1 MDLADEFGE
10 PLPDG
15 VRIRLQLSQRTLAAL
30 VAASRENVNRALS
43 PLVASGVISQT
54 KGHFVVHDRA
64 ALAAS
69 AEPPP

>member
-1 MDLADEFGE
+1 MTDNCGWPTADDTACE
-10 PLPDG
+10 LP
-15 VRIRLQLSQRTLAAL
+15 
-30 VAASRENVNRALS
+30 ASRENVNRALS